1 MSPKEPSHM
10 LADAA
15 LRRISRRSALG
26 GLLATS
32 ALAAPA
38 SNEPPARGGARID
51 AAAYGVRADGSTNDA
66 PALLRAAAALTD
78 DSVLTLP
85 TGVIA
90 LGSPG
95 WSGIALRRLRN
106 VRIQGNGA
114 VLKWLAVPRQ
124 ALGPCGPAA
133 LLLQECPGA
142 RVSDLELD
150 GNGIACIGLGLDSCE
165 SCTISLVE
173 AYAHGDGGRPGGM
186 GQLASCRGVGN
197 SWVSCVAR
205 DSTPGSQFRGFYLGN
220 ANRGW
225 GETDLRIEGCSAR
238 NNDATGFAIG
248 AVRLTC
254 SASTSVGNAG
264 AGFISGT
271 APGSPSID
279 HVFVGNLAQRNGFH
293 GWQTNVYGPPAERIV
308 LSGNNFSFNAFC
320 GALCHLGSHVS
331 ISDNVLAYN
340 GERTGAGAIEL
351 SRSNNVIVSSNLVQG
366 DSTHGICIKTA
377 FPGNTLHRIIIAN
390 NRFTGSSSNTIW
402 LDAVDGAS
410 ILQGLLFSGNIVDGG
425 SCGLSFAAAEG
436 ARIDDVIIADN
447 IVDGA
452 SDAGYRFSAA
462 APGQLATMRLNGN
475 AGARAQFGPNG
486 TPGTEL
492 NNAWNPAQGRGLAPP
507 RQGEWRRGAMLY
519 NAEPVP
525 GAPLGWICTADGT
538 PGTWSSFGLIG
549 GSQT

>member
-1 MSPKEPSHM
+1 MSPKEPSYTR
-10 LADAA
+10 ADAA

-26 GLLATS
+26 GLLSTS
-32 ALAAPA
+32 ALAAAVPG
-38 SNEPPARGGARID
+38 EPPVQRSARVD
-51 AAAYGVRADGSTNDA
+51 AAAHGVVADGSTDDA
-66 PALLRAAAALTD
+66 PALLRAVAALTD

-85 TGVIA
+85 GGVIA

-95 WSGIALRRLRN
+95 WPGIALRRLRN
-106 VRIQGNGA
+106 VRIQGSGTI
-114 VLKWLAVPRQ
+114 LKWLAVPRQ
-124 ALGPCGPAA
+124 ALGPFGPTG
-133 LLLQECPGA
+133 LLLQECQGA
-142 RVSDLELD
+142 HVSDLELD
-150 GNGIACIGLGLDSCE
+150 GNGISCIGLGLETCE

-173 AYAHGDGGRPGGM
+173 AYAHGGRPGGL

-197 SWVSCVAR
+197 RWLGCVAR

-254 SASTSVGNAG
+254 SASTSLGNAG
-264 AGFISGT
+264 AGFISAT
-271 APGSPSID
+271 APGSPSVD
-279 HVFVGNLAQRNGFH
+279 HVFIGNLAQRNRFH

-308 LSGNNFSFNAFC
+308 LSGNNFSYNAFC
-320 GALCHLGSHVS
+320 GALCHQGSGVS

-340 GERTGAGAIEL
+340 GEPTGAGAIEI

-366 DSTHGICIKTA
+366 DATHGICIKTA
-377 FPGNTLHRIIIAN
+377 FPANTLQRIIIAN
-390 NRFTGSSSNTIW
+390 NRFTGSGSNTIW
-402 LDAVDGAS
+402 LDALDGATT
-410 ILQGLLFSGNIVDGG
+410 LQGLRFSGNIINGG
-425 SCGLSFAAAEG
+425 RCGLSLAAAAG
-436 ARIDDVIIADN
+436 ARLEELTIADN

-452 SDAGYRFSAA
+452 ADASYRFSAA
-462 APGQLATMRLNGN
+462 AAGQLAALRLTGN
-475 AGARAQFGPNG
+475 AGARPQFGPNG

-507 RQGEWRRGAMLY
+507 HQGEWRRGAILY
-519 NAEPVP
+519 NAEPAV

-538 PGTWSSFGLIG
+538 PGAWSSFGLIG
-549 GSQT
+549 GSPT